1 MLRPKL
7 AAFSACSFYFCFSCA
22 KKACS
27 SLLASNRPKSSNV
40 TSLYVPLEWH
50 CTRKWSWRPKF
61 WLLCCSLLPNRIP
74 TDRWEPPA
82 TAPWTIC
89 AVASSTIC
97 TTSCS
102 TARRS
107 PPRMFRINAK
117 VNITR
122 ISSHLVPWSLKEL
135 IRRLWPNFFFGR
147 PCGKA
152 SRMRG
157 SYEWAADRSLSLRR
171 FSFLQTATRK
181 KGLPATFYTPATID
195 GRGFFRPLLAPSQSP
210 SLLFV
215 RRIQLS
221 TVLRSSPLFLLAR
234 TTQPPPDDAWR
245 TRINKRT
252 RWRHIPSLRF
262 SVSLSLFLFLF
273 FFFLLF
279 PFLRKPWGLRI

>member
-1 MLRPKL
+1 
-7 AAFSACSFYFCFSCA
+7 
-22 KKACS
+22 
-27 SLLASNRPKSSNV
+27 
-40 TSLYVPLEWH
+40 
-50 CTRKWSWRPKF
+50 
-61 WLLCCSLLPNRIP
+61 LLCCSLLPNRIP

-82 TAPWTIC
+82 TALWTIC

-107 PPRMFRINAK
+107 PLRMFRINAK

-122 ISSHLVPWSLKEL
+122 ISSHLVPRTLKEL
-135 IRRLWPNFFFGR
+135 IQRLWPNFFFGR

-181 KGLPATFYTPATID
+181 KAFQQPAID
-195 GRGFFRPLLAPSQSP
+195 GPGFFRPLLAPSQSP

-221 TVLRSSPLFLLAR
+221 TVLRSSPLSLLAR
-234 TTQPPPDDAWR
+234 TTQPPPDDA
-245 TRINKRT
+245 
-252 RWRHIPSLRF
+252 
-262 SVSLSLFLFLF
+262 
-273 FFFLLF
+273 
-279 PFLRKPWGLRI
+279 